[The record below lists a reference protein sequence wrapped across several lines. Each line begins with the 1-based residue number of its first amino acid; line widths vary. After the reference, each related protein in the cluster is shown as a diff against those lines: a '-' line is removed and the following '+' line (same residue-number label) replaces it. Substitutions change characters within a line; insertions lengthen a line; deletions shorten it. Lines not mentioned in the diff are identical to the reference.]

1 MKNTVNLIENIY
13 TTKETLRAED
23 ITSYDLE
30 KMKELFPGDLGM
42 KIMFIQNWFSGHLDA
57 TRVDTTIDSEPEP
70 EEDTVVEEPEP
81 EPKSK
86 NRMTKLDAE
95 NISRFIAEKCK
106 GRSDYASVINDI
118 DEYINAKFN
127 KKTIRDLLTGKTY
140 KDISSRF
147 FVIGDNGKIARV

>member
-57 TRVDTTIDSEPEP
+57 TRVDTTIDSEPE
-70 EEDTVVEEPEP
+70 VEEPEVAEEP

>member
-13 TTKETLRAED
+13 TTKETLRTED

-30 KMKELFPGDLGM
+30 KLKELFPGDLGM
-42 KIMFIQNWFSGHLDA
+42 KIMFIQNWFSGNLEA
-57 TRVDTTIDSEPEP
+57 TRVDTTIDSEPE
-70 EEDTVVEEPEP
+70 EDAVVIEEPEP
-81 EPKSK
+81 KQK

-95 NISRFIAEKCK
+95 NISKFIAEKCK
-106 GRSDYASVINDI
+106 GRSDYASIINDI

>member
-57 TRVDTTIDSEPEP
+57 TRVDTTIDSEPEEDAVVI
-70 EEDTVVEEPEP
+70 EES
-81 EPKSK
+81 EPKQK

>member
-13 TTKETLRAED
+13 TTKETLRNED

-57 TRVDTTIDSEPEP
+57 TRVDTTIDSEPE
-70 EEDTVVEEPEP
+70 EDTVAEEPEP

>member
-1 MKNTVNLIENIY
+1 MKNIANLIENIY
-13 TTKETLRAED
+13 TTKETLRTED

-30 KMKELFPGDLGM
+30 KLKELFPGDLGM

-57 TRVDTTIDSEPEP
+57 TRVDTTTIDSEP
-70 EEDTVVEEPEP
+70 EEDTVIEEP

-95 NISRFIAEKCK
+95 SISRFIAEKCK
-106 GRSDYASVINDI
+106 GRSDYASIINDI

>member
-13 TTKETLRAED
+13 TTKETLRNED

-57 TRVDTTIDSEPEP
+57 TRVDTTIDSEPE
-70 EEDTVVEEPEP
+70 EDTVAEEPEP

-106 GRSDYASVINDI
+106 GRSDYASIINDI

>member
-1 MKNTVNLIENIY
+1 MKNIVNLIENIY

-30 KMKELFPGDLGM
+30 KLKELFPGDLGM
-42 KIMFIQNWFSGHLDA
+42 KIMFIQNWFSGNLEA
-57 TRVDTTIDSEPEP
+57 TRVDTTIDSEPE
-70 EEDTVVEEPEP
+70 EDTVVIEEP
-81 EPKSK
+81 KSSK

-95 NISRFIAEKCK
+95 NISKFIAEKCK
-106 GRSDYASVINDI
+106 GRSDYASIINDI

>member
-1 MKNTVNLIENIY
+1 MKNIANLIENIY
-13 TTKETLRAED
+13 TTKETLRTED

-30 KMKELFPGDLGM
+30 KLKELFPGDLGM

-57 TRVDTTIDSEPEP
+57 TRVDTTIDSEPE
-70 EEDTVVEEPEP
+70 EDAVVIEEP
-81 EPKSK
+81 KLSK

-106 GRSDYASVINDI
+106 GRSDYASIINDI

>member
-13 TTKETLRAED
+13 ATKETLRAED

-57 TRVDTTIDSEPEP
+57 TRVDITVDSEP
-70 EEDTVVEEPEP
+70 EEDTVVEEP

-106 GRSDYASVINDI
+106 GRSDYTSIINDI

>member
-1 MKNTVNLIENIY
+1 MKNIVNLIENIY
-13 TTKETLRAED
+13 TTKETLRNED

-57 TRVDTTIDSEPEP
+57 TRVDTTIDSSEP
-70 EEDTVVEEPEP
+70 EEDIVVEEP

-95 NISRFIAEKCK
+95 NISKFIVEKCK
-106 GRSDYASVINDI
+106 GRSDYASIINDI

>member
-1 MKNTVNLIENIY
+1 MKNIANLIENIY
-13 TTKETLRAED
+13 TTKETLRTED

-30 KMKELFPGDLGM
+30 KLKELFPGDLGM

-57 TRVDTTIDSEPEP
+57 TRVDTTIDSEPE
-70 EEDTVVEEPEP
+70 EDAVVIEEP
-81 EPKSK
+81 KLSK

-95 NISRFIAEKCK
+95 NISKFIAEKCK
-106 GRSDYASVINDI
+106 GRSDYASIINDI

-140 KDISSRF
+140 KDISSQF

>member
-13 TTKETLRAED
+13 TTKETLRNED

-70 EEDTVVEEPEP
+70 EEETVVEEP

-106 GRSDYASVINDI
+106 GRSDYASIINDI

-140 KDISSRF
+140 KDTSSRF

>member
-13 TTKETLRAED
+13 TTKETLRNED

-70 EEDTVVEEPEP
+70 EEETVVEEP

-106 GRSDYASVINDI
+106 GRSDYASIINDI

>member
-13 TTKETLRAED
+13 TTKETLRNED

-42 KIMFIQNWFSGHLDA
+42 KIMFIQNWFSGNLDA
-57 TRVDTTIDSEPEP
+57 TRVDTMIDSEP
-70 EEDTVVEEPEP
+70 EEDTVVEEP

-106 GRSDYASVINDI
+106 GRSDYASIINDI

>member
-13 TTKETLRAED
+13 TTKETLRNED

-57 TRVDTTIDSEPEP
+57 TRVDTTIDSEPE
-70 EEDTVVEEPEP
+70 EDTVVEEPEP

-106 GRSDYASVINDI
+106 GRSDYASIINDI

>member
-13 TTKETLRAED
+13 ATKETLRNED

-57 TRVDTTIDSEPEP
+57 TRVDTTIDSEPE
-70 EEDTVVEEPEP
+70 EDTVAEEPEP

-106 GRSDYASVINDI
+106 GRSDYASIINDI